1 MANPP
6 LSQLPVA
13 ANRPLR
19 TLVLAMMTDPPI
31 GGEFLRNWQNIS
43 LMQRFGPVAVFS
55 LFDRPLTPTRVE
67 GTDAW
72 IHINLAAE
80 TGWRS
85 RLELFYQWLRQ
96 WGLTY
101 FCAERSTAAQALEHL
116 LTTWQPDLVIIE
128 QLWLYPYLK
137 IVQRH
142 PCRIIFDAHN
152 VEAPLYAA
160 TKCAPATWRNDARV
174 RLHMP
179 QIQAAE
185 QTLTQQADQVWVCST
200 PDQKQFQALYGPLSN
215 CHVIPN
221 GISYG
226 HYANVR
232 CQRGAIAAPITR
244 ENASSPAI
252 DGPPPPPRGQPN
264 ILFLGNFAH
273 LPNAEAAALLLTE
286 ILPQL
291 RALEPR
297 VILMLVGRQPT
308 PLMKTFASQD
318 FQVQVT
324 DEVTDIRPYLAAA
337 SLMLVPLFQGS
348 GTRLKILEAFAAGC
362 PVISTAKGAEGLNV
376 QDGHHLLI
384 RNQVPDIV
392 QAVFQLWNTPKLA
405 TKLIQNADHCLRSDY
420 SWEAIAPT
428 LTQAIQPLLAIAHHE
443 SRKTDH

>member
-6 LSQLPVA
+6 QSQLPVA

-55 LFDRPLTPTRVE
+55 LFDRPLTPTDVE
-67 GTDAW
+67 GTDTW

-85 RLELFYQWLRQ
+85 RLEQFCQWLRQ

-101 FCAERSTAAQALEHL
+101 FCAERRTAVQALGHL
-116 LTTWQPDLVIIE
+116 LTTWQPDLVVIE

-160 TKCAPATWRNDARV
+160 TKCAAADWRSGARV
-174 RLHMP
+174 RLHIP
-179 QIQAAE
+179 LIQVAE
-185 QTLTQQADQVWVCST
+185 QTLTQQVDQVWVCST
-200 PDQKQFQALYGPLSN
+200 SDQEQFRTLYGPLSA

-221 GISYG
+221 GIAYG
-226 HYANVR
+226 HYATVR
-232 CQRGAIAAPITR
+232 SQRRAIADPQAEQPPLIG
-244 ENASSPAI
+244 PI
-252 DGPPPPPRGQPN
+252 DGQPAPLGGSRSL
-264 ILFLGNFAH
+264 LFLGNFAH
-273 LPNAEAAALLLTE
+273 LPNAAAATLLLTE

-291 RALEPR
+291 RTLEPR
-297 VILMLVGRQPT
+297 VTLMLVGRQPT
-308 PLMKTFASQD
+308 PLMKTYASAD
-318 FQVQVT
+318 PQVLVT
-324 DEVTDIRPYLAAA
+324 DEVTDVRPYLAAA
-337 SLMLVPLFQGS
+337 SLMLVPLLQGS

-362 PVISTAKGAEGLNV
+362 PVISTAKGAEGLNL
-376 QDGHHLLI
+376 QDGQHLLI
-384 RNQVPDIV
+384 RNQVPGMV
-392 QAVFQLWNTPKLA
+392 QAVCQLWSTPELA

-420 SWEAIAPT
+420 SWEAITPT
-428 LTQAIQPLLAIAHHE
+428 LTQAIQPLMAIAHHE
-443 SRKTDH
+443 S